1 MTAVQLPR
9 AQRKSPYSFL
19 TLKELKMARSRISS
33 SGNRNRTLV
42 CESLEDRRL
51 LACNAI
57 VGQTVLQPT
66 FVSTFVHDAATYANP
81 SRQFAALS
89 HETSAG
95 EELPMDSQ
103 PEDLSLNAS
112 RQSSRGIAHVG
123 AIDGQRSFRGTLGWF
138 NLQET
143 YHFSLQRDAQ
153 VQLGLW
159 PTSRNA
165 NLYLVDASGSVIA
178 SSTRPGLT
186 NDSIQRLLK
195 AGDYTLIVTATSL
208 LPTSFRVAINAR
220 PLALP
225 PSVPPATTP
234 ITSPGNSP
242 TNVQPLPDVPYFGT
256 SREWNL
262 NVIGAPEAWAAGY
275 SGQGTLVAVL
285 DTGVDLSHPDLISRL
300 YVNPGEISG
309 NRRDDDGNG
318 LVDDLHGY
326 DFVDRDGTPADG
338 NGHGTHVAGI
348 IKAVAPDATILPVR
362 VLGSSGAGRSADVAA
377 GIRYAA
383 DMGAKIINLSLGGTY
398 SSVIDAAI
406 DYAQSRGSL
415 IVAAAGNESAG
426 VPSFPARFSAT
437 DSNVLSVGAFGS
449 SSAIAGFSNSVGNSG
464 AVQVDAPGVS
474 IYSTYIGGGY
484 ATLSGTSMAAPHVA
498 GLAALALSSN
508 PGLSAQQLRQ
518 LIVSGT
524 LSKASGSDAVGS
536 IHATTTVAY
545 AAAGFAG
552 ISVDASAASARWGR
566 ETPSLIASTAIHH
579 PIDHGAT
586 VRTVGFSLSKP
597 QGELTARNNLVV
609 QDDKQNGNFASTLTP
624 HLNRQAYRAGLN
636 ESSRPHDLFFAD
648 IGLQDDERDVA
659 EGFFDN
665 LMC

>member
-1 MTAVQLPR
+1 MTAVQLRR
-9 AQRKSPYSFL
+9 ARRKSPYSFL
-19 TLKELKMARSRISS
+19 ILKELKMAKSRISS

-57 VGQTVLQPT
+57 VDHTMLQPNMVSA
-66 FVSTFVHDAATYANP
+66 FVGGATAHANP
-81 SRQFAALS
+81 PDPFTMIVREATAR
-89 HETSAG
+89 G
-95 EELPMDSQ
+95 ELPVDSQ
-103 PEDLSLNAS
+103 PEDWGSAAL
-112 RQSSRGIAHVG
+112 RQSSRGIAHIG

-138 NLQET
+138 NLQQT
-143 YHFSLQRDAQ
+143 FHFSLQSDAH
-153 VQLGLW
+153 VQFGLW

-165 NLYLVDASGSVIA
+165 NLYLVDASGGVIA
-178 SSTRPGLT
+178 SSTRPGLS
-186 NDSIQRLLK
+186 NDSMQRLLK
-195 AGDYTLIVTATSL
+195 AGDYSLIVAATSL

-225 PSVPPATTP
+225 PSIPPVTTP

-256 SREWNL
+256 SRHWNL

-300 YVNPGEISG
+300 YVNPGEIGG
-309 NRRDDDGNG
+309 NQRDDDGNG

-362 VLGSSGAGRSADVAA
+362 VLGSSGAGRAADVAA

-383 DMGAKIINLSLGGTY
+383 DMGARIINLSLGGAY
-398 SSVIDAAI
+398 SSIIDAAI
-406 DYAQSRGSL
+406 DYARSQGSL

-474 IYSTYIGGGY
+474 IYSTYVGGGY

-508 PGLSAQQLRQ
+508 PSLSAQQLRQ

-524 LSKASGSDAVGS
+524 MSKASGSDARGS

-552 ISVDASAASARWGR
+552 TSVDATAANARWGR
-566 ETPSLIASTAIHH
+566 ESPSGIASTAIHY

-586 VRTVGFSLSKP
+586 VRTVRFSLSKP
-597 QGELTARNNLVV
+597 QAETTARINLDV
-609 QDDKQNGNFASTLTP
+609 QDDKQNGKFATPLTTP
-624 HLNRQAYRAGLN
+624 LNRLACRSCLS
-636 ESSRPHDLFFAD
+636 ESSKPHDQFFAD
-648 IGLQDDERDVA
+648 FDLKDDERVA
-659 EGFFDN
+659 AEEVLDS
-665 LMC
+665 LL